1 MSFFDKLK
9 SAFGHKED
17 KAIYLSGF
25 KKSNDS
31 FGNQLKEMKHEF
43 TGINDSF
50 LEDLTVVLLESD
62 VGIETADLICEKLK
76 EKAEEYPSLSFD
88 WAMSFLLEIM
98 KEIYEEVDDK
108 PIVYNETGTTV
119 ILLEGVNGSGKTTT
133 AAKLASM
140 YLKQG
145 KSVAFVAADTFR
157 AGAIEQLAKWSEK
170 LGITCIKG
178 RENGDPS
185 AAIVDGCRYAKE
197 NNIDFWEGKGVC
209 HQVMIENYVRP
220 GELIF
225 GADSHT
231 CSYGAL
237 GAFGTGVGCTDF
249 LYGMVTGTSWVLVP
263 ESVKFNLTGKL
274 PEGVTARDLILTII
288 GEVGANGCNYQV
300 MEFTGEGAK
309 TLSISDRMT
318 LCNMAVE
325 AGAKTGIFEAD
336 EKAMEYL
343 KEHGREP
350 KAVFH
355 SDPDAKYVREY
366 TFDLSK
372 VRPVVAKPDFV
383 DNVVPAEEACGIE
396 INEAFLGSCNNGRIE
411 DLRVGAEIIKG
422 KKVSDKVRFL
432 VVPASQTIY
441 RQALKEGLID
451 IFMEAGAIVMNPNCS
466 VCWGSC
472 QGVIGENEV
481 LISTGT
487 RNFKGRAGHPSS
499 KVYLGS
505 AATVTASAVAGKIAL
520 PSEI

>member
-1 MSFFDKLK
+1 MGMTIAEKIIAAAAGVESVKPGDIHTVELDRLMSNDGTTHLTVDMYNNKLK
-9 SAFGHKED
+9 NPHIAD
-17 KAIYLSGF
+17 
-25 KKSNDS
+25 
-31 FGNQLKEMKHEF
+31 
-43 TGINDSF
+43 TGKLVFIVDHN
-50 LEDLTVVLLESD
+50 VPSD
-62 VGIETADLICEKLK
+62 CPK
-76 EKAEEYPSLSFD
+76 
-88 WAMSFLLEIM
+88 
-98 KEIYEEVDDK
+98 
-108 PIVYNETGTTV
+108 
-119 ILLEGVNGSGKTTT
+119 T
-133 AAKLASM
+133 AASQKKM
-140 YLKQG
+140 RD
-145 KSVAFVAADTFR
+145 F
-157 AGAIEQLAKWSEK
+157 AK
-170 LGITCIKG
+170 
-178 RENGDPS
+178 
-185 AAIVDGCRYAKE
+185 A
-197 NNIDFWEGKGVC
+197 
-209 HQVMIENYVRP
+209 
-220 GELIF
+220 ELIF

-249 LYGMVTGTSWVLVP
+249 LYGMVTGTSWVMVP
-263 ESVKFNLTGKL
+263 ETVKFNLVGKL
-274 PEGVTARDLILTII
+274 PEGVYARDLILTII

-309 TLSISDRMT
+309 TLTISDRIA

-355 SDPDAKYVREY
+355 SDPDAHYIREY
-366 TFDLSK
+366 TIDLSK
-372 VRPVVAKPDFV
+372 VEPVVAKPDFV
-383 DNVVPAEEACGIE
+383 DNLSPAKEVRGIK
-396 INEAFLGSCNNGRIE
+396 IDEAFLGSCNNGRIE
-411 DLRVGAEIIKG
+411 DLRVGAEVIKG
-422 KKVSDKVRFL
+422 KKVADKVRFL

-441 RQALKEGLID
+441 RQALKEGLLD

-505 AATVTASAVAGKIAL
+505 AATVTASAIKGEIAL
-520 PSEI
+520 ASDL

>member
-1 MSFFDKLK
+1 MGMTIAEKIIAAAAGVDSVKPGDIHTVKLDRLMSNDGTTHLTVDMYNNKLK
-9 SAFGHKED
+9 NPHIAD
-17 KAIYLSGF
+17 A
-25 KKSNDS
+25 KKLVFIVDHNVPSDS
-31 FGNQLKEMKHEF
+31 PK
-43 TGINDSF
+43 
-50 LEDLTVVLLESD
+50 
-62 VGIETADLICEKLK
+62 
-76 EKAEEYPSLSFD
+76 
-88 WAMSFLLEIM
+88 
-98 KEIYEEVDDK
+98 
-108 PIVYNETGTTV
+108 
-119 ILLEGVNGSGKTTT
+119 T
-133 AAKLASM
+133 AASQKKM
-140 YLKQG
+140 RD
-145 KSVAFVAADTFR
+145 F
-157 AGAIEQLAKWSEK
+157 
-170 LGITCIKG
+170 
-178 RENGDPS
+178 
-185 AAIVDGCRYAKE
+185 AKE
-197 NNIDFWEGKGVC
+197 NHIDFWEGKGVC

-263 ESVKFNLTGKL
+263 ESVKFNLVGKL
-274 PEGVTARDLILTII
+274 PEGVYARDLILTI
-288 GEVGANGCNYQV
+288 
-300 MEFTGEGAK
+300 TGEGTK
-309 TLSISDRMT
+309 TLSISDRMA

-355 SDPDAKYVREY
+355 SDPDAVYAREY

-383 DNVVPAEEACGIE
+383 DNVVLAEETCGIP

-422 KKVSDKVRFL
+422 KKVAEGVRFL

-441 RQALKEGLID
+441 RQALKEGLLD
-451 IFMEAGAIVMNPNCS
+451 IFMDAGAIVMNPNCS

-505 AATVTASAVAGKIAL
+505 AATVTASAIAGKIAL
-520 PSEI
+520 ASEVK